1 MTEIEKELSEYLK
14 QNCEITDII
23 INYELSKIIRLSE
36 KFVIDDDYG
45 GNDLYIT
52 KECRIGDI
60 IINNKKYN
68 IICDIFLEDDE
79 IYFS

>member
-1 MTEIEKELSEYLK
+1 MTEIEEIIGEYLK
-14 QNCEITDII
+14 QNSDITDII
-23 INYELSKIIRLSE
+23 VNYELSKVIRLSTQ
-36 KFVIDDDYG
+36 FVIDDDYG

-60 IINNKKYN
+60 TINDKKYN
-68 IICDIFLEDDE
+68 IICDILLEDDE